1 MKFFNS
7 KETGQT
13 MKKTQRAF
21 TLVELLVVMAII
33 ALLLG
38 ILLPALAKAR
48 KNAQQVK
55 CATQVKQIHAG
66 FITQANDDPEQ
77 RYPTPGEINRKAVP
91 GAGEIPGRGDLDES
105 KNTHA
110 NMYSACIA
118 KNLFPATLLVS
129 PAEISAR
136 VGACTNYDFNA
147 YRPADDKYW
156 DGDTGTIAHF
166 KITGNGSGNLQES
179 ATSYAAMPLENN
191 QRRRKE
197 WRASGNSKFVVFGNR
212 GVKDGVIGPDYTNS
226 VTLGIHGA
234 KDEWE
239 GNICHND
246 NHVVFV
252 RTFSPEG
259 LDKVGTGTT
268 AVFDNLFKKDDITTQ
283 RDSILQIVTAI
294 TGSGTTA
301 VHTPGWD

>member
-1 MKFFNS
+1 
-7 KETGQT
+7 

-33 ALLLG
+33 AILLG

-48 KNAQQVK
+48 RSAQQVK
-55 CATQVKQIHAG
+55 CATQVKQIHTG
-66 FITQANDDPEQ
+66 FITEANDNPEQ
-77 RYPTPGEINRKAVP
+77 RYPTPGEINRQ
-91 GAGEIPGRGDLDES
+91 GLTPGRGNEDEL

-118 KNLFPATLLVS
+118 KNIFPATLLFS
-129 PAEISAR
+129 PAEISSR
-136 VGACTNYDFNA
+136 VAICTQYNFTK
-147 YRPADDKYW
+147 YRPATDSYW
-156 DGDTGTIAHF
+156 DGDGIA
-166 KITGNGSGNLQES
+166 GNFIISGNAAGIINAS
-179 ATSYAAMPLENN
+179 ATSYAAMPLANN

-197 WRASGNSKFVVFGNR
+197 WRASGNSKFVVLGNR
-212 GVKDGVIGPDYTNS
+212 GVKNGVTSTNDYTNS

-234 KDEWE
+234 KDEWA

-259 LDKVGTGTT
+259 LDRVGTGTT
-268 AVFDNLFKKDDITTQ
+268 AVLDNLFIEDDAVTNKDSLIQ
-283 RDSILQIVTAI
+283 LI
-294 TGSGTTA
+294 TGPTA
-301 VHTPGWD
+301 PGVPGWD

>member
-1 MKFFNS
+1 
-7 KETGQT
+7 

-55 CATQVKQIHAG
+55 CSTQVKQIHQG

-77 RYPTPGEINRKAVP
+77 RYPTPGEINRQPIATI
-91 GAGEIPGRGDLDES
+91 EIPGRGDVDET

-110 NMYSACIA
+110 NMYSACVA
-118 KNLFPATLLVS
+118 KTLFPATLLVS

-136 VGACTNYDFNA
+136 VGACTNYNFNA
-147 YRPADDKYW
+147 YRPANDSYW
-156 DGDTGTIAHF
+156 DGDGVVGNF
-166 KITGNGSGNLQES
+166 KITGDAAGNLNTS
-179 ATSYAAMPLENN
+179 ATSYAAMPLANN
-191 QRRRKE
+191 ERRRKE
-197 WRASGNSKFVVFGNR
+197 WRASGNSKFVVIGNR
-212 GVKDGVIGPDYTNS
+212 GVKNGVIGTDYTNS

-246 NHVVFV
+246 NHIVFV

-259 LDKVGTGTT
+259 LDKVGTGAT
-268 AVFDNLFKKDDITTQ
+268 AVFDNLFKEDDTTSR
-283 RDSILQIVTAI
+283 RDSLIQIVTAI
-294 TGSGTTA
+294 TGSGPTA
-301 VHTPGWD
+301 VHTPAWD